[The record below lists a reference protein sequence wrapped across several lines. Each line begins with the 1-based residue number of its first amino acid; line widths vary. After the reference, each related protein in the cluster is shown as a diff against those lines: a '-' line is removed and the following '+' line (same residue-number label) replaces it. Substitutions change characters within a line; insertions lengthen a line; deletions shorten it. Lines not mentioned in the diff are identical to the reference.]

1 MKKTTHLTTLAALI
15 TLASAAAPARAD
27 FLDVNLPGTTQHD
40 EWSNLTRAGYPAY
53 ATNSGGVGT
62 LPSYASAW
70 PAPFASNT
78 GVTGDAVF
86 NKTSGSGAFAGA
98 GLYQAGSTGSFSVGD
113 TSALLNLGTIVFQLE
128 SNYDEAPGTSQFLN
142 GVVPTLFLN
151 GGSTG
156 IAADY
161 TQYLPDAGLYLAT
174 NSIYAYQ
181 WDLSGFSDPVTS
193 FSINWNGPSSSG
205 QITGMQLDQGSQFAQ
220 TVGVPE
226 PSAAILG
233 LAPLGL
239 LLGRRRRASI

>member
-1 MKKTTHLTTLAALI
+1 MKITNLSTLTALVALAA
-15 TLASAAAPARAD
+15 TLPAHAD
-27 FLDVNLPGTTQHD
+27 FLDVNLSGTTQYD
-40 EWSNLTRAGYPAY
+40 AWSGLTRANYPAY
-53 ATNSGGVGT
+53 ATNSGGTGT
-62 LPSYASAW
+62 LASYTAAW

-78 GVTGDAVF
+78 GASGDAVF

-98 GLYQAGSTGSFSVGD
+98 GLYQAGGTGVFSVGD
-113 TSALLNLGTIVFQLE
+113 TSALPGLGTIVFQLE
-128 SNYDEAPGTSQFLN
+128 SNYDEASATTPFLN

-181 WDLSGFSDPVTS
+181 WDLSSFLDPVTS
-193 FSINWNGPSSSG
+193 FSINWNGPASSG

-220 TVGVPE
+220 VVGVPE
-226 PSAAILG
+226 PSPALFG

-239 LLGRRRRASI
+239 MLGRRRRTA